1 MFLQHGMLKSRKSA
15 VRRRPRDRA
24 RTPSIHHIA
33 LMPHAQLPASRIADF
48 TTEAEEYISKMK
60 SWEKAQSRKQSVDQV
75 STMSRVHGAN
85 GKPVKII
92 AVYNFKGGV
101 GKTTTTINLAAA
113 LSKQEHRMAVHARV
127 PLLVGGVVRCPGET
141 RHLSI
146 GPGVKCVLVGQV

>member
-1 MFLQHGMLKSRKSA
+1 
-15 VRRRPRDRA
+15 
-24 RTPSIHHIA
+24 
-33 LMPHAQLPASRIADF
+33 MPHAQLPASRIADF

-113 LSKQEHRMAVHARV
+113 LSKSANRVCVHV
-127 PLLVGGVVRCPGET
+127 
-141 RHLSI
+141 LSSSTLI
-146 GPGVKCVLVGQV
+146 RSVT